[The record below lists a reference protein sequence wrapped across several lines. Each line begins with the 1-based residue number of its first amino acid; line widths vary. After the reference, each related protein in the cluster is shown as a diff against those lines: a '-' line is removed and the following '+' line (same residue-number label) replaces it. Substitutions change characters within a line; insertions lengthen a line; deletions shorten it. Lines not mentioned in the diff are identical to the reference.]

1 MEYIVKR
8 RARFN
13 AITGPVNLP
22 WGTPVEEQDGFLV
35 RDGLQLCA
43 VTSQNAF
50 DYFAKNGDGNGVER
64 GRLTISIMDTL
75 AKRDADHQN
84 RWNRVWEDPRCQKYR
99 RADHADF
106 WLWNREFFEAPV
118 EDLRHIVDLVGA
130 KKGA

>member
-118 EDLRHIVDLVGA
+118 EDLRHIADLVGA

>member
-22 WGTPVEEQDGFLV
+22 WGTAVEEQDGFLV

-84 RWNRVWEDPRCQKYR
+84 RWNKVWEDPRCQKYR

-106 WLWNREFFEAPV
+106 WLWNREFYEAPV
-118 EDLRHIVDLVGA
+118 EDLRHIADLVGA

>member
-1 MEYIVKR
+1 M
-8 RARFN
+8 
-13 AITGPVNLP
+13 
-22 WGTPVEEQDGFLV
+22 EEQDGFLV
-35 RDGLQLCA
+35 RGGLRLCA

-75 AKRDADHQN
+75 AKRDADHQS
-84 RWNRVWEDPRCQKYR
+84 RWNKVWEDPRCQKYR

-106 WLWNREFFEAPV
+106 WLWNREFYEAPV
-118 EDLRHIVDLVGA
+118 EDLRHIADLVGA

>member
-13 AITGPVNLP
+13 AVTGPVNLP

-118 EDLRHIVDLVGA
+118 EDLRHIADLVGA